1 MNRNLVLITLIIF
14 ATGALLSGCISI
26 NVESKVG
33 RDCKIEYYKI
43 SMNMT
48 SYVYDLLQ
56 RDAAKKGYSSL
67 RESFYSNISPEYKSH
82 FSYNEIWHGNYVSI
96 IITARDIPPD
106 GKNIVVEKEN
116 GNVIYKDYTF
126 DNKNVSSILI
136 MGGAIHYSLE
146 MPGKII
152 DSNANIVKGN
162 KAEWYITQP
171 VVVYAVSEIPSLGFE
186 AIITVLVIAVVI
198 ITITV
203 IVVRILRMS
212 RIK

>member
-1 MNRNLVLITLIIF
+1 MNRNSLVLIILVVF
-14 ATGALLSGCISI
+14 ATGILLSGCISI

-56 RDAAKKGYSSL
+56 QDAAKKGYSSL

-116 GNVIYKDYTF
+116 GNIIYKDYTF
-126 DNKNVSSILI
+126 DNKNVSSVLI

-152 DSNANIVKGN
+152 ESNANIVKGN
-162 KAEWYITQP
+162 KAEWYITHP
-171 VVVYAVSEIPSLGFE
+171 MVIYAVSEVPSFGFE
-186 AIITVLVIAVVI
+186 AIIAVIVIAAVI
-198 ITITV
+198 VTV

-212 RIK
+212 RMK